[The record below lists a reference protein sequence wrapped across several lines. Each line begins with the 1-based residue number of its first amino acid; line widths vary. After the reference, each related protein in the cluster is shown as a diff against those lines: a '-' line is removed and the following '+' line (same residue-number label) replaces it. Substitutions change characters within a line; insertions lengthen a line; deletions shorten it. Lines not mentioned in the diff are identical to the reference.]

1 MLDLAFLVVYWYYGG
16 LNEKKKRKER
26 DVAVEAVAIK
36 ILMVRGRKVMLD
48 CDLAEMYGVATK
60 RLNEQVKRNLKR
72 FPGDF
77 MFQITEKE
85 KSDVV
90 AKCDH
95 LSALKFS
102 YQLPHAFTEQGVA
115 MLSSVLNSERA
126 IEVNIAIMR
135 AFVRMRDILL
145 TNKDLA
151 VKIEA
156 LELKYKNHD
165 IKFSEYDAH
174 IGAIFEA
181 IKQLMALPPVPE
193 KPKIGF
199 HQ

>member
-1 MLDLAFLVVYWYYGG
+1 MSYKEISVEVLAT
-16 LNEKKKRKER
+16 
-26 DVAVEAVAIK
+26 K
-36 ILMVRGRKVMLD
+36 ILLVRGKRVMLD

-60 RLNEQVKRNLKR
+60 VLNQAVKRSFNR
-72 FPGDF
+72 FPMDF
-77 MFQITEKE
+77 MFQLSWEE
-85 KSDVV
+85 
-90 AKCDH
+90 AKV
-95 LSALKFS
+95 SRSQFVTLKQGKNVK
-102 YQLPHAFTEQGVA
+102 YLPYVFTEQGVA

-126 IEVNIAIMR
+126 IEVNIVIMR

-165 IKFSEYDAH
+165 MKFAEYDAH

-181 IKQLMALPPVPE
+181 IKQLMSPPSVPD

>member
-1 MLDLAFLVVYWYYGG
+1 MK
-16 LNEKKKRKER
+16 EKEI
-26 DVAVEAVAIK
+26 AVELVATK
-36 ILMVRGRKVMLD
+36 ILLVRGRKVMLD
-48 CDLAEMYGVATK
+48 RDLAQLYGVAVK
-60 RLNEQVKRNLKR
+60 RLNEQVKRNIRR
-72 FPGDF
+72 FPEDF
-77 MFQITEKE
+77 MFQLSWEEVEASRSQNATLKE
-85 KSDVV
+85 NVYSKRDTDLKSQIATSSWGGVRKAPFV
-90 AKCDH
+90 
-95 LSALKFS
+95 
-102 YQLPHAFTEQGVA
+102 FTEQGVA

-135 AFVRMRDILL
+135 AFVRMREILL

-165 IKFSEYDAH
+165 LKLAEYDKH

-181 IKQLMALPPVPE
+181 IKQLMAPEVAPE

>member
-1 MLDLAFLVVYWYYGG
+1 MNK
-16 LNEKKKRKER
+16 NEI
-26 DVAVEAVAIK
+26 AVEVVATK
-36 ILMVRGRKVMLD
+36 ILLIRGRKVMLD
-48 CDLAEMYGVATK
+48 RDLAELYGVRTNE
-60 RLNEQVKRNLKR
+60 LNQAVQRNLER
-72 FPGDF
+72 FPPDF
-77 MFQITEKE
+77 MYLLTREEFINLKSQIVISSWGGVRKPPR
-85 KSDVV
+85 V
-90 AKCDH
+90 
-95 LSALKFS
+95 
-102 YQLPHAFTEQGVA
+102 FTEQGVA
-115 MLSSVLNSERA
+115 MLSGLLNSRRA
-126 IEVNIAIMR
+126 VHVNIAIMR

-165 IKFSEYDAH
+165 MKLSEYDAH

-181 IKQLMALPPVPE
+181 IKQLMTPSPVPE

>member
-1 MLDLAFLVVYWYYGG
+1 M
-16 LNEKKKRKER
+16 
-26 DVAVEAVAIK
+26 
-36 ILMVRGRKVMLD
+36 
-48 CDLAEMYGVATK
+48 
-60 RLNEQVKRNLKR
+60 
-72 FPGDF
+72 
-77 MFQITEKE
+77 
-85 KSDVV
+85 V

-102 YQLPHAFTEQGVA
+102 YQLPYTFTEQSVA

-145 TNKDLA
+145 ANKDLA

-165 IKFSEYDAH
+165 LKFSEHYAH

-181 IKQLMALPPVPE
+181 IKQLMTPTPMPE

-199 HQ
+199 HS